1 MAAIDVYF
9 EQTAKVCVVV
19 GRMSSSNSINIVQN
33 DTGPKLQFTIKD
45 CNGDVIDSGVSA
57 VSFHLRRYCGTKTN
71 CGHEQTSGVNVAGGV
86 YEYCLSGGDVSAV
99 GTYFGDVEIQY
110 DDGRCETGFEAVR
123 VFVRESNKEC

>member
-9 EQTAKVCVVV
+9 KQTVQVCVVV
-19 GRMSSSNSINIVQN
+19 GRMSNASINLVQN

-45 CNGDVIDSGVSA
+45 CKGDLITEGVSA
-57 VSFHLRRYCGTKTN
+57 VSFHLRKFCGDKTN
-71 CGHEQTSGVNVAGGV
+71 CGHELTSGVNVAAGL

-110 DDGRCETGFEAVR
+110 DNGLCETGFEAVR
-123 VFVRESNKEC
+123 VFVRESNKAC